1 MLKLV
6 CVGYYFYEDNGV
18 KVWDV
23 VVVEVFLF
31 VLKSG
36 GSGGVDGIFM
46 Y

>member
-18 KVWDV
+18 KVRDV
-23 VVVEVFLF
+23 VVVEVSLL
-31 VLKSG
+31 VPKSG

-46 Y
+46 H